1 MAAAPRLIDTDLHND
16 LAGPRELLPF
26 FTQRVAS
33 AMAGT
38 RNRRRRKILECRRLY
53 TERR

>member
-26 FTQRVAS
+26 FYPKS
-33 AMAGT
+33 GIS
-38 RNRRRRKILECRRLY
+38 NGWNKE
-53 TERR
+53 